1 VSTEKQAAETL
12 VGAVLDTRY
21 RVEGLL
27 GQGGMGAVYGA
38 TDLRLEKH
46 VAVKVMARELAA
58 NPDAL
63 ARFYREARVTS
74 GLGHPHI
81 VQVNDFSTTPTG
93 EPFLVMEFLEGEDL
107 DHRLRRTRRLPLK
120 EVVHIVK
127 QVASALSATH
137 AKSIVHRDLKPG
149 NIYLVEAAGEIDFV
163 KVLDFGISKVR
174 TATTKLTRTASILG
188 TPAYMSPEQ
197 AKGNIEDI
205 DETTDQWALACI
217 TWECLAGGVPFQG
230 ESPLSTLY
238 QVVNEPPPPLLS
250 KVPGLHPKVEDVLLC
265 ALSKKRKDRF
275 ANIGDFV
282 AALEEATTG
291 VTSSVQPSVPR
302 TMQLSKTALD
312 TGPVASSRPTT
323 TFTHTAGE
331 LMSRDGE
338 AGLGPAEPERGKVR
352 KPFEGFQVNDDG
364 ARARSRA
371 WIWAAT
377 GAAAVLV
384 MGWFLLFHSGRAP
397 KPVTASSPPAAP
409 VAAPPSRLEPVRA
422 PVLPVPTTTEAS
434 DSPKPEQPR
443 PSAHQAEDKDR
454 LGGAAPAKSEP
465 KRSHPSL
472 RRTVPRMIEDL

>member
-1 VSTEKQAAETL
+1 
-12 VGAVLDTRY
+12 
-21 RVEGLL
+21 
-27 GQGGMGAVYGA
+27 
-38 TDLRLEKH
+38 
-46 VAVKVMARELAA
+46 
-58 NPDAL
+58 
-63 ARFYREARVTS
+63 
-74 GLGHPHI
+74 
-81 VQVNDFSTTPTG
+81 
-93 EPFLVMEFLEGEDL
+93 
-107 DHRLRRTRRLPLK
+107 
-120 EVVHIVK
+120 
-127 QVASALSATH
+127 
-137 AKSIVHRDLKPG
+137 
-149 NIYLVEAAGEIDFV
+149 
-163 KVLDFGISKVR
+163 
-174 TATTKLTRTASILG
+174 
-188 TPAYMSPEQ
+188 
-197 AKGNIEDI
+197 
-205 DETTDQWALACI
+205 
-217 TWECLAGGVPFQG
+217 
-230 ESPLSTLY
+230 
-238 QVVNEPPPPLLS
+238 VNEPPPPLLS